1 MPFFYWQFRSRLKS
15 PQTVVLVSSS
25 GEVGLIPKGKK
36 KAKPVQNGAVLKS
49 TGKLQLGAGAQA
61 TVYCN
66 GQFKELAGSPSVEL
80 AGVCGDA
87 GNVATDAGYDFGEKL
102 IAAVEMVAD
111 AKQRKDGW
119 AMAVGDP
126 KKGSDGWGLAVGD
139 PKKGSDGW
147 GTAVGDPKKG
157 SDGWGLA
164 VGDPKKGSDG
174 WGTAVGDPKKGSDG
188 WGGKGSSIR
197 LIMPF
202 GKVLATTTPFFWS
215 RPANTEPY
223 KLEILDDANKIVH
236 TASVSDTFA
245 QINLGS
251 MNLNVD
257 QKYHWR
263 VTVSGSKPLTSNE
276 LEFEIGTEEERKEI
290 LNFANNAALSR
301 TSKSETVPSL
311 IEAIALENGRWYVA
325 AQKQYAELQ
334 KKHSDNVVNMM
345 HAAFWMRY
353 GFKRLAEK
361 AARG

>member
-1 MPFFYWQFRSRLKS
+1 MKKQLTLFAIFLLAISLQAQS

-80 AGVCGDA
+80 SSVCGA
-87 GNVATDAGYDFGEKL
+87 GGSAATDAGYDFGEKL

-147 GTAVGDPKKG
+147 GTAVGN
-157 SDGWGLA
+157 
-164 VGDPKKGSDG
+164 PKKGSDG
-174 WGTAVGDPKKGSDG
+174 WGTAVGNPKKGSDG
-188 WGGKGSSIR
+188 WGGKGSNIR

-215 RPANTEPY
+215 RPANSEPY

-245 QINLGS
+245 QIDLGS
-251 MNLNVD
+251 LNLNVN

-301 TSKSETVPSL
+301 TSKSQTVPSL
-311 IEAIALENGRWYVA
+311 IEAIALENGRWYYA